1 MDLFVLP
8 AFSVFLENVSM
19 IENTSLGINNITSRC
34 EEEQEDLAEFT
45 FWLEGVVEIV
55 VSIVGLV
62 ANSVAVPLLTRYGL
76 QIRFHW
82 NRFMHLAMEI

>member
-1 MDLFVLP
+1 
-8 AFSVFLENVSM
+8 M

-62 ANSVAVPLLTRYGL
+62 ANSVAAPLLTR
-76 QIRFHW
+76 
-82 NRFMHLAMEI
+82 

>member
-62 ANSVAVPLLTRYGL
+62 ANSVAVPLLTR
-76 QIRFHW
+76 
-82 NRFMHLAMEI
+82 

>member
-1 MDLFVLP
+1 MTYLLHQHLLALFVLP

-62 ANSVAVPLLTRYGL
+62 ANSVAVPLLTR
-76 QIRFHW
+76 
-82 NRFMHLAMEI
+82 